1 MYFNCFIFDRPF
13 NHKIMPRTPKQFE
26 KIRETKRKQI
36 MDAALELFANEGY
49 HSTSISDIARAAK
62 ISKGLMYNY
71 FDSKEELVN
80 SVMDD
85 GMKIFTDYFDP
96 DKDGVLTTEEF
107 EFFVIKSFETLKNNT
122 TYWRLYFSIIMQTD
136 VFKLVMNKYES
147 VINEMMQVLVSY
159 YKKQGVEDPM
169 AEALL
174 FGASMDGVSMN
185 YVQNPDMFPLDKM
198 QEMIIRKFGHK

>member
-1 MYFNCFIFDRPF
+1 
-13 NHKIMPRTPKQFE
+13 MPRTPEQFE

-49 HSTSISDIARAAK
+49 HSTSISEIAQTAK

-71 FDSKEELVN
+71 FDSKEDLVT

-85 GMKIFTDYFDP
+85 GMKIFTDYFDSN
-96 DKDGVLTTEEF
+96 KDGVLTAEEF

-136 VFKLVMNKYES
+136 VFKLVMDKYEA
-147 VINEMMQVLVSY
+147 VINGMMQLLVSFY
-159 YKKQGVEDPM
+159 EKQGVEDPM

-185 YVQNPDMFPLDKM
+185 FILNPDMFPLDKM
-198 QEMIIRKFGHK
+198 QETIIRKFGHKSEDNE